1 MRTNILELVQLLCI
15 IAISVVPTYVGMTF
29 GYKAGA
35 AALLLCVVV
44 SLLFCMVVPDGTNA
58 QTFNIPGSQKSNQ
71 SKSRY
76 FDEDDEIDDIDD
88 EIDKIDDIEDGPD
101 DIEDIDD
108 EPDEE

>member
-1 MRTNILELVQLLCI
+1 
-15 IAISVVPTYVGMTF
+15 
-29 GYKAGA
+29 
-35 AALLLCVVV
+35 
-44 SLLFCMVVPDGTNA
+44 MVVPVPDRTNNQYEENLMHHTLYA

-101 DIEDIDD
+101 DIDDIDD